1 MVSQTLQNYID
12 TIGRPEV
19 ICLHTK
25 TSFDDMLL
33 FADVYLSF
41 DDVLLFADVLFVSSY
56 ILTLY
61 LIDDL
66 LLIC

>member
-1 MVSQTLQNYID
+1 MASQTFQNYID
-12 TIGRPEV
+12 TIGRPKV
-19 ICLHTK
+19 ICLHPK
-25 TSFDDMLL
+25 TSFDDVLL

-41 DDVLLFADVLFVSSY
+41 DNVVLFADVLFVSSY
-56 ILTLY
+56 ILTQY

>member
-1 MVSQTLQNYID
+1 MASQTFQIYID

-19 ICLHTK
+19 ICLHPK
-25 TSFDDMLL
+25 T
-33 FADVYLSF
+33 SF